1 MPSKPKTDNTAMREL
16 KQALRS
22 GAPGRLYLFYGE
34 EAYLREYYLGELKK
48 TLLPEGL
55 EDFNLHTAEG
65 KACSVAWIEQ
75 AVNCFPMMSERT
87 LVLVTD
93 FDLFGLNESD
103 RDTLISL
110 LADLPDYCCLAFV
123 YDLLPYKADGRSKV
137 ATVLKS
143 HGAIVNFQRQEQ
155 GDLTDW
161 ICRRFKATG
170 HTIDTEDAR
179 YLIFLCG
186 DLMNNL
192 ASEIGKIAAFCTTQ
206 RVTREA
212 IDAVAIPLIDAV
224 VFQMTDA
231 IAHKNFDKAASVLA
245 DLLHAQEP
253 GMKILSSMGKYFRQL
268 YTARLYLDNGKGR
281 DEFMSLWGIKNSW
294 QADKLLDAAR
304 GFSLT
309 WCRHAVRR
317 CSETELLLKTSYG
330 QEQEVLVSLLME
342 LAAGRR
348 AIR

>member
-110 LADLPDYCCLAFV
+110 LADL
-123 YDLLPYKADGRSKV
+123 SKV
-137 ATVLKS
+137 KDRSRATS
-143 HGAIVNFQRQEQ
+143 P
-155 GDLTDW
+155 
-161 ICRRFKATG
+161 TG
-170 HTIDTEDAR
+170 SA
-179 YLIFLCG
+179 
-186 DLMNNL
+186 
-192 ASEIGKIAAFCTTQ
+192 
-206 RVTREA
+206 
-212 IDAVAIPLIDAV
+212 
-224 VFQMTDA
+224 
-231 IAHKNFDKAASVLA
+231 AASRP
-245 DLLHAQEP
+245 P
-253 GMKILSSMGKYFRQL
+253 GIPSTRRTPVTSF
-268 YTARLYLDNGKGR
+268 
-281 DEFMSLWGIKNSW
+281 SC
-294 QADKLLDAAR
+294 AA
-304 GFSLT
+304 
-309 WCRHAVRR
+309 
-317 CSETELLLKTSYG
+317 
-330 QEQEVLVSLLME
+330 
-342 LAAGRR
+342 
-348 AIR
+348 I